1 MTAKRLNMG
10 VQKVLTEA
18 RLFLSVRK
26 FSLESLIIENNLHM
40 FSLALLHILTFSLS
54 NSNDLYANPK

>member
-26 FSLESLIIENNLHM
+26 FESLIIENNLHM

-54 NSNDLYANPK
+54 NSNDLYANPQ